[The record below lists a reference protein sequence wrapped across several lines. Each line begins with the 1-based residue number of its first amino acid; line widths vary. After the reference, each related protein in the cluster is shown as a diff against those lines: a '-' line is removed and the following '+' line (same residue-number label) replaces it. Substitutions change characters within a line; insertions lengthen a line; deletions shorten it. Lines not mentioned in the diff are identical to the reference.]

1 MPEVTEDIE
10 ITCECGTTFVFTVKD
25 ADFYR
30 RTFGENFSIPK
41 RCKPCREARKA
52 AKEREAA
59 DSFGQDQRG
68 SRFPSDRPNQ
78 ANKPKRQRN
87 GHR

>member
-10 ITCECGTTFVFTVKD
+10 ITCECGNKFFFTVKD
-25 ADFYR
+25 AEFYR

-59 DSFGQDQRG
+59 EDFGQGTRSG
-68 SRFPSDRPNQ
+68 RFPSDHPNQ
-78 ANKPKRQRN
+78 GNKPKRQRN
-87 GHR
+87 GNR